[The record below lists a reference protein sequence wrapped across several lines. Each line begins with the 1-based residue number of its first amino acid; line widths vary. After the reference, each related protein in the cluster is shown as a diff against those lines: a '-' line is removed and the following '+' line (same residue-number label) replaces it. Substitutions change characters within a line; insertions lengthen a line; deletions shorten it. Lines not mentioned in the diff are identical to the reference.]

1 MIRAVLSNGND
12 YVEEGLD
19 VKSPSAARVHFTHGL
34 PFAAQGYGIQR
45 RSGEDGRRVGCWLL
59 REVNGRG
66 KLLTKATK
74 MKEKLRGEFR

>member
-19 VKSPSAARVHFTHGL
+19 VKSLSAARVHFTHGL
-34 PFAAQGYGIQR
+34 PFTAQGYGIQHR
-45 RSGEDGRRVGCWLL
+45 PGKDERRVGCWLL
-59 REVNGRG
+59 REVYGRG
-66 KLLTKATK
+66 KLLTNATK

>member
-19 VKSPSAARVHFTHGL
+19 VKSLSAARVHFTHGL

-45 RSGEDGRRVGCWLL
+45 KSGEGREKGWLL
-59 REVNGRG
+59 
-66 KLLTKATK
+66 A
-74 MKEKLRGEFR
+74 